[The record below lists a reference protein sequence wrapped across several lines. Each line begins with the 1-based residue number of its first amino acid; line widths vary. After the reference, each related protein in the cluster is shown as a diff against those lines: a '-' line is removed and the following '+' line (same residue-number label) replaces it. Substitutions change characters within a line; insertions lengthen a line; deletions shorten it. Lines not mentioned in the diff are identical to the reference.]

1 MKLQQLIAVTLIFF
15 VGFFTSQL
23 FVGVMA
29 TEGVS
34 GGTEVASPSDH
45 IKEEQIKVFDDR
57 IIIDVQ
63 GAQWANFADT
73 NSMDPFL
80 DQGSNA
86 LQLVPTSPDEI
97 QVGDIV
103 SYKRG
108 DSRIIHRVVYIG
120 EDEEGTYFI
129 LKGDNNPTSDPGR
142 IRFEQIDR
150 VLFAI
155 IY

>member
-1 MKLQQLIAVTLIFF
+1 MKLQQLLLVIVIFF

-23 FVGVMA
+23 FITALA
-29 TEGVS
+29 TDEAI
-34 GGTEVASPSDH
+34 GGNDVASPYDH
-45 IKEEQIKVFDDR
+45 IKEEQIKVFEDR

-63 GAQWANFADT
+63 GAEWANFADT

-86 LQLVPTSPDEI
+86 LQLVPTSTDDI
-97 QVGDIV
+97 HVGDIV

-108 DSRIIHRVVYIG
+108 NSRIIHRVVFIG
-120 EDEEGTYFI
+120 EDEEGTYYI
-129 LKGDNNPTSDPGR
+129 LKGDNNPTSDPGKV
-142 IRFEQIDR
+142 RFEQIDR